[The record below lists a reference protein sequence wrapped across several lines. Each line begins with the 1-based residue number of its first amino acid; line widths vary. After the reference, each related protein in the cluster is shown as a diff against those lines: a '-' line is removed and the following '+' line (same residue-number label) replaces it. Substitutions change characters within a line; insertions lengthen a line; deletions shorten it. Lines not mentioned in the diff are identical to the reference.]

1 MTNRKLKELA
11 GNEVTEM
18 RDKKPLPVGI
28 DDFRKIIEEDYYYLD
43 KTKMIE
49 DILLDKAEVTLF
61 TRPRRFGKTLN
72 MSMLNYFFNLKNK
85 KANIWI
91 NRENIL

>member
-43 KTKMIE
+43 
-49 DILLDKAEVTLF
+49 
-61 TRPRRFGKTLN
+61 RRYTARQGRSNTVYTTEKVW
-72 MSMLNYFFNLKNK
+72 KN
-85 KANIWI
+85 A
-91 NRENIL
+91 